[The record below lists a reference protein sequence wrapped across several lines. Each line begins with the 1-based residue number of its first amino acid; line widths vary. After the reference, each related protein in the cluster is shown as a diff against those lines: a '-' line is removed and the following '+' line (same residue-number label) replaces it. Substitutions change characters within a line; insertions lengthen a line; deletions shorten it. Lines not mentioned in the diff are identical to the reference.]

1 MLDLAEP
8 ERSIIK
14 LTKRERK
21 ELEECE
27 REIGETISEFLRC
40 GRSLALIRSKRL
52 YRETHAT
59 FDQYVVERWGL
70 GIGAADTLLTS
81 YHIAEQLEEAGIK
94 LPAQI
99 TQSAMRA
106 LSKVSPT
113 EGLRAA
119 AWRYAVSMSPG
130 AECPPLSLLR
140 RIAGII
146 RDAIAKGD
154 NVDGAGNPVEE
165 EDQESKEFT
174 EGRALGNSGRGKK
187 TPARDERFLR
197 AVTRLSA
204 YSGFSVPLIAS
215 QVTSD
220 QMAAYAWRACERLKE
235 RLEEVEKAIVRQFP
249 NAQTQRA

>member
-14 LTKRERK
+14 LTKRER
-21 ELEECE
+21 EEFEECE

-40 GRSLALIRSKRL
+40 GRSLSLIRTKRL

-94 LPAQI
+94 LPAQV
-99 TQSAMRA
+99 TQSAMRS
-106 LSKVSPT
+106 LSKVSPV

-119 AWRYAVSMSPG
+119 VWRLAVSMSPG

-140 RIAGII
+140 RISGII
-146 RDAIAKGD
+146 RDAIAEGD
-154 NVDGAGNPVEE
+154 NIDGAGNRAQEE
-165 EDQESKEFT
+165 ESEEFT
-174 EGRALGNSGRGKK
+174 EGRPLRNGGRGKR

-197 AVTRLSA
+197 AAVRMAT
-204 YSGFSVPLIAS
+204 YPGFSLPAITS
-215 QVTSD
+215 QVRSPA
-220 QMAAYAWRACERLKE
+220 MARHVYEVCERLKVRIDQIE
-235 RLEEVEKAIVRQFP
+235 AAILRTYP
-249 NAQTQRA
+249 DAQTQRA